1 VLVCD
6 GREACRRSRSLSLYN
21 RTLVLR
27 LRRWSGRP
35 SPWRRS
41 RRAWPAAI
49 FVVLC
54 AVTVSGCSYRLASLV
69 STDNSDPQA
78 TAAVASP
85 STAAAGD
92 HSASSPRVELD
103 LAYAR
108 TAISNVLLHGG
119 KDASVP
125 WQNPQTGAGGNI
137 MPLATSYSEAGMPC
151 RDFLASYVHGESQD
165 WLQGAA
171 CRTSHGTWEVKRLK
185 SLKRG

>member
-21 RTLVLR
+21 RTAVLR
-27 LRRWSGRP
+27 LCGRTGRP
-35 SPWRRS
+35 SPRRRS

-49 FVVLC
+49 FAVLC

-78 TAAVASP
+78 TSAVASP
-85 STAAAGD
+85 STAAPGD

-108 TAISNVLLHGG
+108 MAISNVLLHGG

>member
-1 VLVCD
+1 MLACD
-6 GREACRRSRSLSLYN
+6 GREACRQSRSLYN
-21 RTLVLR
+21 RTAALR
-27 LRRWSGRP
+27 LCRWTGRR
-35 SPWRRS
+35 SPWRRT
-41 RRAWPAAI
+41 RGARPGAILAA
-49 FVVLC
+49 LC
-54 AVTVSGCSYRLASLV
+54 AVTVSGCAYQLGSLV
-69 STDNSDPQA
+69 SSDNSDPQA
-78 TAAVASP
+78 IGAVAAP

-92 HSASSPRVELD
+92 QSALSPRVELD

-119 KDASVP
+119 KDTSVP

-171 CRTSHGTWEVKRLK
+171 CRTTHGTWEVKRLK
-185 SLKRG
+185 SLKSR